1 MRFYR
6 IAVLILLLCYG
17 CFWAYQRWF
26 VPFGPPDSTGP
37 ESITSQS
44 IAVTIIGQNGN
55 RGNLL
60 GVQPYMTPFDYAGP
74 NRFRDRLESY
84 LLNAQQKGLLV
95 PQKTVVIFP
104 EYVGTWLVAMNED
117 SAVYEAK
124 DVQSALTQMVL
135 SHPLTFWRAYRAA
148 PDSTG
153 DKTRYAVFRMKADH
167 MAEAY
172 YRAFDFLA
180 AKYDI
185 TIVAGSILLPNP
197 RVKKYRLVAGEGPL
211 YNVSMVF
218 RPGGFLEPQL
228 VRKLYPITDEL
239 PFVCPS
245 DPANLPVFDTPVG
258 RLGVL
263 VCADSWNSPAYKVLR
278 KKGATL
284 LAVPS
289 YSAGDGIWAKPWG
302 GYSGTPTPAAAKA
315 DVGKL
320 TEGQAWLKY
329 AMGGRAKP
337 EAGITKG
344 INVFL
349 RGNLWDLGSDGTT
362 VVLNDSVHVTKLVKG
377 ASLTC
382 LWL

>member
-1 MRFYR
+1 MRFFRVALLIVLAFWLVFLLYVR
-6 IAVLILLLCYG
+6 WNKSSVPPDGSGLNSVSAQTIAV
-17 CFWAYQRWF
+17 
-26 VPFGPPDSTGP
+26 
-37 ESITSQS
+37 
-44 IAVTIIGQNGN
+44 VTIGENRD

-60 GVQPYMTPFDYAGP
+60 GIQPFMTTFDYVGP
-74 NRFRDRLESY
+74 DRFRDRLEFY
-84 LLNAQQKGLLV
+84 LDSAQRKGLIV

-104 EYVGTWLVAMNED
+104 EYVGTWLVAMGED
-117 SAVYEAK
+117 SAVYAAPT
-124 DVQSALTQMVL
+124 VQKALTSMVL
-135 SHPLTFWRAYRAA
+135 SHPLDFWRAYRAA
-148 PDSTG
+148 PDSTK
-153 DKTRYAVFRMKADH
+153 DKTRYAVFRMKANK
-167 MAEAY
+167 MAAAY
-172 YRAFDFLA
+172 YRAFDYLA
-180 AKYDI
+180 AKYAV

-197 RVKKYRLVAGEGPL
+197 SVQNHRLVAGDGSL
-211 YNVSMVF
+211 YNVSMLF
-218 RPGGFLEPQL
+218 RPDGFLEPQL

-245 DPANLPVFDTPVG
+245 NPDELPVFDTPVG

-263 VCADSWNSPAYKVLR
+263 VCADSWNSPPYGTLR

-284 LAVPS
+284 LAIPS
-289 YSAGDGIWAKPWG
+289 YSSGNGAWAKSWG

-329 AMGGRAKP
+329 AMGGRAKS

-344 INVFL
+344 MNVFL

-362 VVLNDSVHVTKLVKG
+362 VVLNDSVHVAKSVNG
-377 ASLTC
+377 PSLTC